1 MKIIPKELSVK
12 LKEIG
17 FDERCLAVFRGD
29 FDIEYQIDWETKQG
43 KKNSDFSMFVVN
55 KKHPNYWLSAPT
67 YEQVKEWFMEKHLI
81 FITVNCEKW
90 LHEFMGEVETA
101 DGLSK
106 LKTVSDYHEAFAMEI
121 EEEIKLKISE
131 EK

>member
-17 FDERCLAVFRGD
+17 FDEVCSAVFRNN
-29 FDIEYQIDWETKQG
+29 DIEYCAQFGEEKTG

-55 KKHPNYWLSAPT
+55 KERPNYWLSAPT

-90 LHEFMGEVETA
+90 LSEFMGEVETA

-106 LKTVSDYHEAFAMEI
+106 LKTVNDYHEAFAMAI
-121 EEEIKLKISE
+121 EEAIRLKILQE
-131 EK
+131 